1 MALTT
6 TEAAPRAVLIFIGL
20 ELGQVMS
27 SLDGTIV
34 ATALPT
40 IVDDVGGL
48 SRVTWVVTAYTLAV
62 VASMPLYGKLS
73 DLYGRRRMLVVAITI
88 FLVASMTCG
97 AAQTMNQL
105 LISRFVQGLG
115 GGGLGVLAMATIAD
129 IVPARKLGRWLG
141 YQGLIFA
148 VASVL
153 GPVVGGL
160 FVDHLSWRWAF
171 FINLPFGLLALAIVL
186 TNVHLPR
193 RFVEH
198 RLDYAGAL
206 LLVAA
211 LSCLVLLATLGGVN
225 FGWTSPTALA
235 LAAGLVGLVALFVRR
250 ERRAAEPVLPLDL
263 LANPVMRACAGINLT
278 SGLLLWCG
286 IFFVPLFLQEVL
298 GVSPTRSG
306 LVLMPLMF
314 GAAFGTLISGRVVER
329 TGRYRPWP
337 IAGGVTML
345 AGVALLASIDASTP
359 IAAVATFVLTLGL
372 GVGFA
377 MQPSLLAAQNSVTP
391 AVLGTATST
400 TLLFRSLGNT
410 IGTPILGGILNNGLT
425 EGRGPAAFEAAL
437 ANVFLA
443 AVPIAV
449 IATVV
454 ALRLPPRSLREYVE
468 VLAPAGAR
476 TRSRP
481 NWQAATPPD
490 APGG

>member
-1 MALTT
+1 MAVTT
-6 TEAAPRAVLIFIGL
+6 TEAAPRAVLIFFGL
-20 ELGQVMS
+20 QLGQVMS

-34 ATALPT
+34 ATALPS

-73 DLYGRRRMLVVAITI
+73 DLYGRKRMLVVAITI

-160 FVDHLSWRWAF
+160 FVEHLSWRWAF
-171 FINLPFGLLALAIVL
+171 FINLPFGLLAMAIIV
-186 TNVHLPR
+186 TNLHLPR

-198 RLDYAGAL
+198 RLDYAGAV

-211 LSCLVLLATLGGVN
+211 LSCLVLLATLGGVD

-235 LAAGLVGLVALFVRR
+235 LAAGLVALVALFIRR

-263 LANPVMRACAGINLT
+263 LGAPVMRACAGINFT

-314 GAAFGTLISGRVVER
+314 GAAFGTLITGRVVER

-345 AGVALLASIDASTP
+345 AGVALLATIDASTP
-359 IAAVATFVLTLGL
+359 VARDGDVRAAARPRRRLRHAAVAAGRAELGRSGRAGDGHVDHAPVPL
-372 GVGFA
+372 AREHRRHADLRRDPQQRAHGGPRAGRLRGRFA
-377 MQPSLLAAQNSVTP
+377 QRLP
-391 AVLGTATST
+391 
-400 TLLFRSLGNT
+400 R
-410 IGTPILGGILNNGLT
+410 
-425 EGRGPAAFEAAL
+425 RG
-437 ANVFLA
+437 
-443 AVPIAV
+443 PIAV

-454 ALRLPPRSLREYVE
+454 ALRLPARALREHVE
-468 VLAPAGAR
+468 VPEPAAAGAR
-476 TRSRP
+476 TRSRR
-481 NWQAATPPD
+481 D
-490 APGG
+490 